1 MCQRFNAAED
11 SGGVGRGCCLAQV
24 GVSAISLLMMQ
35 RVWAGGAD
43 RTGGCVSD
51 IAADDARGV
60 GRGC

>member
-1 MCQRFNAAED
+1 VCQRFNAAED

-43 RTGGCVSD
+43 RTGGCVAVRTEPS
-51 IAADDARGV
+51 V
-60 GRGC
+60 YMHNTY